1 MGNNVLFKAVNQ
13 VEPREI
19 NKYRTTSL
27 EDTYFG
33 FFTEV
38 TNI

>member
-13 VEPREI
+13 VKPREI
-19 NKYRTTSL
+19 NKYKTKSL
-27 EDTYFG
+27 EDTYFS